1 MILGL
6 TGNIASGKS
15 SVAREFAR
23 LGAVIVD
30 ADQLA
35 REVVGRGS
43 ETLATLV
50 ATFGEQI
57 LRGDGTLDRV
67 RLGEL
72 VFADDEARARLNA
85 IVHPAIA
92 ELAIARLN
100 ALKKCKD
107 IPLIVYEAPLLF
119 EAQAEKRVDRVLV
132 VKIAAEKQLQR
143 LMARDGLSESAARQ
157 RMAAQMAQEEKL
169 KQADYVI
176 DNSQGFEKT
185 QEQVAR
191 LWKRLV
197 EERVS

>member
-50 ATFGEQI
+50 ATFGAQI
-57 LRGDGTLDRV
+57 LRGDGTMDRE

-72 VFADDEARARLNA
+72 IFADDEARARLNA

-92 ELAIARLN
+92 ALAVARLN
-100 ALKKCKD
+100 ALKNRKD

-119 EAQAEKRVDRVLV
+119 EAHAEKRVDRVLV

-157 RMAAQMAQEEKL
+157 RMAAQMAQEEKV

-176 DNSQGFEKT
+176 DNSEEFEKT

-191 LWKRLV
+191 LWKRLL
-197 EERVS
+197 EEYAS

>member
-1 MILGL
+1 M
-6 TGNIASGKS
+6 
-15 SVAREFAR
+15 
-23 LGAVIVD
+23 
-30 ADQLA
+30 
-35 REVVGRGS
+35 
-43 ETLATLV
+43 
-50 ATFGEQI
+50 
-57 LRGDGTLDRV
+57 
-67 RLGEL
+67 GEL